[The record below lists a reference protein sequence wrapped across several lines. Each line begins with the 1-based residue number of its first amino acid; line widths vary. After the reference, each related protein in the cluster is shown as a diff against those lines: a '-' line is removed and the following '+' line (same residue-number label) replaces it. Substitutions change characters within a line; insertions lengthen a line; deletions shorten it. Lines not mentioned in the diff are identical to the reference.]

1 MKIVVA
7 AFSHETNSFSPVPTT
22 LDRFGI
28 GAGPYY
34 GAAARAA
41 FEKTGMPMAA
51 FIRLAEA
58 AGHTVVTPVAARCS
72 PSAPVDAA
80 AYDAVCE
87 AILAAVRDGCDAALL
102 DLHGAMIAE
111 QADDG
116 EGTLLARIRAIAPGL
131 PIGVAL
137 DFHTNLTADMVD
149 NATVAVGYRTY
160 PHLDMYETG
169 ERAGRLLL
177 DALAGRCRPVMAW
190 GNAPMLPHTLKQDT
204 NDEPMRGLMALAAA
218 AEREPGILAVTMFA
232 GFPLADTR
240 EAGLSVLVVA
250 DGDEGRAQAV
260 RDRLLAAAW
269 NAREGLVHHPR
280 ALADQV
286 AEARALAEAAG
297 PAGPVLL
304 IDHADN
310 CNSGGTLDAMSVV
323 AEAIRQGL
331 SDVAVAPVCD
341 PEAVAAMLAAGVGQ
355 RLTID
360 IGGKMPAPTLT
371 EQPAPLRLTG
381 TVGATGDG
389 MLTVTGPVFTGTLVN
404 MGPSVRFDADC
415 GVQIV
420 VTSRRIEPYDL
431 GVFRSLGIEPAD
443 KRYLVLKSRIQ
454 YKPTFVPIAR
464 GVVECDGVGVASS
477 DYSLFRFQRLRRPIY
492 PIDADVRFTLP
503 A

>member
-1 MKIVVA
+1 MKILVA

-22 LDRFGI
+22 IDRFGI

-41 FEKTGMPMAA
+41 YEKTGMPMAA

-58 AGHTVVTPVAARCS
+58 AGATVVTPVAARCS
-72 PSAPVDAA
+72 PSAPVDAH
-80 AYDAVCE
+80 AYDTVCE
-87 AILAAVRDGCDAALL
+87 AILEAVRDGCDAAML

-111 QADDG
+111 QTDDG
-116 EGTLLARIRAIAPGL
+116 EGALLKRIRAVAPDL
-131 PIGVAL
+131 PIALAL
-137 DFHTNLTADMVD
+137 DFHTNLTADMVG

-177 DALAGRCRPVMAW
+177 DALAGRIRPVMAW

-204 NDEPMRGLMALAAA
+204 NDEPMRSLMALAAA
-218 AEREPGILAVTMFA
+218 AEQEPGILAVTMFA

-250 DGDEGRAQAV
+250 DGDAARAQAV

-269 NAREGLVHHPR
+269 AAREGLVHHPR
-280 ALADQV
+280 PLAEQV
-286 AEARALAEAAG
+286 AEARQLAEAPGA
-297 PAGPVLL
+297 AGPVLL

-331 SDVAVAPVCD
+331 TDMAVAPVCD
-341 PEAVAAMLAAGVGQ
+341 PEAVAELTAAGVGA
-355 RLTID
+355 RVTVA
-360 IGGKMPAPTLT
+360 IGGKMASPTLT
-371 EQPAPLRLTG
+371 EQPQPLRLTG
-381 TVGATGDG
+381 RVGAVADG
-389 MLTVTGPVFTGTLVN
+389 MLTVTGPVFTGTVVN
-404 MGPSVRFDADC
+404 MGPSVRFDTDD

-431 GVFRSLGIEPAD
+431 GVFRSLGVEPTE

-492 PIDADVRFTLP
+492 PLDAEAGFTP

>member
-22 LDRFGI
+22 LDRFGV
-28 GAGPYY
+28 GSGPYF
-34 GAAARAA
+34 GPAARAA
-41 FEKTGMPMAA
+41 SEKIGMPIAA

-58 AGHTVVTPVAARCS
+58 AGATVVTPVAARCS

-80 AYDAVCE
+80 AYETICGAILDAVRE
-87 AILAAVRDGCDAALL
+87 GCDAVLL

-116 EGTLLARIRAIAPGL
+116 EGELLGRIRALRPGL

-137 DFHTNLTADMVD
+137 DFHTNLTAAMVD

-169 ERAGRLLL
+169 ERAGRLFL
-177 DALAGRCRPVMAW
+177 DALAGRVRPVMAW

-204 NDEPMRGLMALAAA
+204 NDEPMRGLMVLAAA
-218 AEREPGILAVTMFA
+218 AENEPGILAVTMFA
-232 GFPLADTR
+232 GFPLADTAG
-240 EAGLSVLVVA
+240 AGLSVLVVA
-250 DGDEGRAQAV
+250 DGDRARAEAV

-269 NAREGLVHHPR
+269 AVREGLVYRGRP
-280 ALADQV
+280 LADSV
-286 AEARALAEAAG
+286 AEAARLADG
-297 PAGPVLL
+297 PGRGPVLL

-310 CNSGGTLDAMSVV
+310 CNSGGTLDSMSVV

-331 SDVAVAPVCD
+331 DDVAVAPVCD
-341 PEAVAAMLAAGVGQ
+341 PDAVAALLAAGVGATV
-355 RLTID
+355 TID
-360 IGGKMPAPTLT
+360 IGGKMACPTLA

-381 TVGATGDG
+381 TVGAVSDG
-389 MLTVTGPVFTGTLVN
+389 LLTVTGPVFTGTLVN
-404 MGPSVRFDADC
+404 MGPSVRFDAG
-415 GVQIV
+415 GVSLV

-431 GVFRSLGIEPAD
+431 GVFQSLGIEPAE
-443 KRYLVLKSRIQ
+443 RRFLILKSRIQ

-492 PIDADVRFTLP
+492 PIDDGVEFSP
-503 A
+503 PG

>member
-22 LDRFGI
+22 IDKFGV
-28 GAGPYY
+28 GTGPYF
-34 GAAARAA
+34 GPAARAA

-58 AGHTVVTPVAARCS
+58 AGATVVTPVAARCS
-72 PSAPVDAA
+72 PSAPVDRA
-80 AYDAVCE
+80 AYETVCD
-87 AILAAVRDGCDAALL
+87 AILAAIAEGCDAALL

-116 EGTLLARIRAIAPGL
+116 EGELLRRIRAVSPGL
-131 PIGVAL
+131 PIGLAL
-137 DFHTNLTADMVD
+137 DFHTNLTAAMVD
-149 NATVAVGYRTY
+149 HATVAVGYRTY
-160 PHLDMYETG
+160 PHIDMYETG

-177 DALAGRCRPVMAW
+177 DTLAGRVRPVMAW

-204 NDEPMRGLMALAAA
+204 NDEPMRGLQALAAA
-218 AEREPGILAVTMFA
+218 AEREPGILAATIFG

-250 DGDEGRAQAV
+250 DGDPAAAAAV

-269 NAREGLVHHPR
+269 EQRAGLVYQGRP
-280 ALADQV
+280 LAESV
-286 AEARALAEAAG
+286 AEAKRMADAAAG
-297 PAGPVLL
+297 RGPVLL

-323 AEAIRQGL
+323 AEALRQGL
-331 SDVAVAPVCD
+331 DDVAVAPVCD
-341 PEAVAAMLAAGVGQ
+341 PEAVARLIEARVGATVT
-355 RLTID
+355 LD
-360 IGGKMPAPTLT
+360 IGGKMACPTLA

-381 TVGATGDG
+381 TVGAIGDG
-389 MLTVTGPVFTGTLVN
+389 LLTVTGPVFTGTKVN
-404 MGPSVRFDADC
+404 MGPSVRFDA
-415 GVQIV
+415 GGFSII

-431 GVFRSLGIEPAD
+431 GVFRSLGIEPAE
-443 KRYLVLKSRIQ
+443 KRFLILKSRIQ
-454 YKPTFVPIAR
+454 YKPTFVPIAA

-477 DYSLFRFQRLRRPIY
+477 DFSLFRFQRLRRPIY
-492 PIDADVRFTLP
+492 PIDDGVAFGGGI
-503 A
+503 

>member
-22 LDRFGI
+22 IDRFGI

-58 AGHTVVTPVAARCS
+58 SGATVTTPVAARCS
-72 PSAPVDAA
+72 PSAPVDAH
-80 AYDAVCE
+80 AYDTICG
-87 AILAAVRDGCDAALL
+87 AILDAVRQGCDAALL

-111 QADDG
+111 PTDDG
-116 EGTLLARIRAIAPGL
+116 EGTLLARIRAIAPDL

-137 DFHTNLTADMVD
+137 DFHTNLTEAMVG

-160 PHLDMYETG
+160 PHLDMYEAG

-177 DALAGRCRPVMAW
+177 DALAGRVRPVMEW

-204 NDEPMRGLMALAAA
+204 GDEPMRGLMALAAE

-250 DGDEGRAQAV
+250 DGDRARARAV

-269 NAREGLVHHPR
+269 AARAGLVHHPR
-280 ALADQV
+280 PLADQV
-286 AEARALAEAAG
+286 AEARRLAEG
-297 PAGPVLL
+297 DGRPGPVLL

-331 SDVAVAPVCD
+331 TDVAVAPVCD
-341 PEAVAAMLAAGVGQ
+341 PGAVAELTAAGVGA
-355 RLTID
+355 RRTVD
-360 IGGKMPAPTLT
+360 IGGKMAAPTLT
-371 EQPAPLRLTG
+371 EQPQPLRLAG
-381 TVGATGDG
+381 RVGAIADG
-389 MLTVTGPVFTGTLVN
+389 MLTVTGPVFTGTALN

-431 GVFRSLGIEPAD
+431 AVFRALGIEPAG
-443 KRYLVLKSRIQ
+443 KRFLVLKSRIQ
-454 YKPTFVPIAR
+454 YKPTFLPIAR
-464 GVVECDGVGVASS
+464 AVVECDGVGVASS
-477 DYSLFRFQRLRRPIY
+477 DYSLFRFRRLRRPIY
-492 PIDADVRFTLP
+492 PIDPDARFRS

>member
-1 MKIVVA
+1 MKILVA

-22 LDRFGI
+22 IDRFGI
-28 GAGPYY
+28 GTGPYY
-34 GAAARAA
+34 GEAARAA
-41 FEKTGMPMAA
+41 YEKTGMPMAA

-58 AGHTVVTPVAARCS
+58 AGATVVTPVAARCS
-72 PSAPVDAA
+72 PSAPVDAH
-80 AYDAVCE
+80 AYDTICE
-87 AILAAVRDGCDAALL
+87 AILEAVREGCDAAML

-116 EGTLLARIRAIAPGL
+116 EGALLRRIRAVAPDL
-131 PIGVAL
+131 PIALAL
-137 DFHTNLTADMVD
+137 DFHTNLTADMVG

-177 DALAGRCRPVMAW
+177 DALAGRIRPVMAW

-204 NDEPMRGLMALAAA
+204 NDEPMRSLMALAAA
-218 AEREPGILAVTMFA
+218 AEQEPGILAVTMFA

-250 DGDEGRAQAV
+250 DGDAARARAV

-269 NAREGLVHHPR
+269 AAREGLVHHPR
-280 ALADQV
+280 PLAEQV
-286 AEARALAEAAG
+286 AEARRLAEG
-297 PAGPVLL
+297 PGAPGPVLL

-323 AEAIRQGL
+323 AEAICQGL
-331 SDVAVAPVCD
+331 TDLAVAPVCD
-341 PEAVAAMLAAGVGQ
+341 PEAVAELMAAGVGA
-355 RLTID
+355 RATVA
-360 IGGKMPAPTLT
+360 IGGKMASPTLT
-371 EQPAPLRLTG
+371 EQSQPLTLTG
-381 TVGATGDG
+381 RVGAVSDG
-389 MLTVTGPVFTGTLVN
+389 MLTVTGPVFTGTAVN
-404 MGPSVRFDADC
+404 MGPSVRFDADD
-415 GVQIV
+415 GVQVI

-431 GVFRSLGIEPAD
+431 GVFRSLGIEPAE

-464 GVVECDGVGVASS
+464 AVVECDGVGVASS

-492 PIDADVRFTLP
+492 PLDADAGLAP